1 MKIAWFPIAF
11 LVCALP
17 WPQLV
22 YSWVAM
28 PLQELAASAATNT
41 LRATGVDA
49 YRAGTKI
56 HMLGEGGATRTLN
69 VAEACAGLKSLMTF
83 ISVAAAVAFLSFRP
97 LWQKVIITLSAIP
110 IAIFCNMSRVA
121 GQGMLDFYVSRK
133 WSESF
138 AHQFA
143 GMVMMIPAFFLIL
156 LVAWIVDNLFIEEV
170 DKRALPATAKTKD
183 TELVIEVPRA
193 AGGGARAATATAA
206 PPAPRKA
213 ASAAAPESNELAA
226 ATQRLMAGG
235 GSIRSRRQVNPAAT
249 TTSAAD
255 GKKQEGR

>member
-1 MKIAWFPIAF
+1 
-11 LVCALP
+11 
-17 WPQLV
+17 
-22 YSWVAM
+22 M

-49 YRAGTKI
+49 FRSGTKI
-56 HMLGEGGATRTLN
+56 HMATGSGGAFRTLN

-97 LWQKVIITLSAIP
+97 LWQKAVITLSAIP

-121 GQGMLDFYVSRK
+121 GQGMLDYYVSRK

-156 LVAWIVDNLFIEEV
+156 LVAWIVDNIFIEEV
-170 DKRALPATAKTKD
+170 DKRAIPTTANPKAHA
-183 TELVIEVPRA
+183 EAGLVIEVPR
-193 AGGGARAATATAA
+193 GGTRTVAATTPVAATGAPAA
-206 PPAPRKA
+206 Q
-213 ASAAAPESNELAA
+213 SSELAA

-235 GSIRSRRQVNPAAT
+235 SIRSRRPGGSGPQASTAGET
-249 TTSAAD
+249 
-255 GKKQEGR
+255 QEGR